1 MRTID
6 KTENIEKLYNKE
18 LKLQFIK
25 EKNQEAVLPNNY
37 LERQFYK
44 ASSME
49 RELDKDVSNFT
60 VYEIIEYY
68 KLLNLNV
75 LESLIVMNSE
85 FSMYTQWCL
94 QKSLVSDNQN
104 HFLEVTNDVLLV
116 CLNKAVFNMKIIS
129 RETVLKWVE
138 QLPNPKDQFVLL
150 GLFEGLKGKD
160 FCELARLRLEDIDDN
175 IAHLC
180 TGRSIKLSD
189 ELIEIIEDCI
199 KEDMYYSITGSEKK
213 VTKLLDNGYI
223 IKDYPNARMDV
234 SDFQIGR
241 KIYNGITR
249 TLNYFDALKY
259 MSANS
264 ISESGKLHMIKERAR
279 ELGMTNKDYIFSN
292 YMSEVEN
299 KFDSNIVKS
308 LFWKK
313 YEDFLSEE
321 KGTIETT

>member
-44 ASSME
+44 VSSME

-104 HFLEVTNDVLLV
+104 HFLEVTNDVLLG

-129 RETVLKWVE
+129 RETILKWVE

-264 ISESGKLHMIKERAR
+264 ISESGKLHMIKERAK
-279 ELGMTNKDYIFSN
+279 ELNMTNKDYIFSN

>member
-44 ASSME
+44 ISSME

-68 KLLNLNV
+68 KLLNLTV

-104 HFLEVTNDVLLV
+104 HFLEVTNDVLLG
-116 CLNKAVFNMKIIS
+116 CLNKAVFNMRFIS
-129 RETVLKWVE
+129 RKTILEWTE
-138 QLPNPKDQFVLL
+138 QLPNAKDQFVLL
-150 GLFEGLKGKD
+150 GLFEGIKGKD
-160 FCELARLRLEDIDDN
+160 FCELAKLRPEDIDDN

-180 TGRSIKLSD
+180 TGRKIELSD

-199 KEDMYYSITGSEKK
+199 KEEKYYSITGEGKK
-213 VTKLLDNGYI
+213 VTDLLDNGYI
-223 IKDYPNARMDV
+223 IKDYPNARKDV
-234 SDFQIGR
+234 SDFQKGR

-249 TLNYFDALKY
+249 TLAYFDALKY

-264 ISESGKLHMIKERAR
+264 ISESGKLHMIKKRAK
-279 ELGMTNKDYIFSN
+279 ELGMTNKDYVFSS
-292 YMSEVEN
+292 YMSEVES
-299 KFDSNIVKS
+299 KFNSNIVKS

-321 KGTIETT
+321 KETIETT